1 MGECGRGCFWAVE
14 FVASL
19 GGAFGSS
26 EGRGGGGEY
35 GTCKTFVVRGIMLC
49 VCALES
55 LMDMNA

>member
-1 MGECGRGCFWAVE
+1 MSV
-14 FVASL
+14 
-19 GGAFGSS
+19 GGAAFGLW
-26 EGRGGGGEY
+26 GLLQAWVADLGVRKAGGGGEY

>member
-1 MGECGRGCFWAVE
+1 M
-14 FVASL
+14 
-19 GGAFGSS
+19 GGAAFGLWSLLQAWVAHL
-26 EGRGGGGEY
+26 GVRKAGGGGGEY